1 MLTTEEKQKLIKG
14 YKLHDEDT
22 GSIDVQVAILS
33 EEIKRLLS
41 HLKTNPKDTNSR
53 RGLLKMV
60 VKRKKLLNLLKAEDE
75 KRYDGIVKKMGLK
88 KKK

>member
-1 MLTTEEKQKLIKG
+1 MLTTEKKQKIIKE
-14 YKLHDEDT
+14 YKLHDQDT
-22 GSIDVQVAILS
+22 GSPDVQIAILS

-41 HLKTNPKDTNSR
+41 HLKTNPKDIHSR

-60 VKRKKLLNLLKAEDE
+60 VKRRKLLSILKSEDE
-75 KRYDGIVKKMGLK
+75 KRYEDIIKKVGLK